1 MSLLDESTK
10 NYGEKEKFRIV
21 DWEPIAE
28 DPAYT
33 IKDHKAKKE
42 GQQLA
47 CGTKLKTLSTSE
59 PKRREHNTTE

>member
-1 MSLLDESTK
+1 MKALKT
-10 NYGEKEKFRIV
+10 GENEKFRIV
-21 DWEPIAE
+21 DWE

-47 CGTKLKTLSTSE
+47 LGTKLKTLST
-59 PKRREHNTTE
+59 

>member
-1 MSLLDESTK
+1 MSLLDESTE

-33 IKDHKAKKE
+33 IKDHKAKNE

-59 PKRREHNTTE
+59 PKRREQNTTE